1 MKTDKLYKEYL
12 AENKRIDSEIA
23 SLEADRK
30 AIVNELVA
38 VEQEYGLATNNGD
51 FDKAK
56 EVFKEVQKA
65 KEKLKDQENLIK
77 IKQDTVPALK
87 RKNKFKLLNNVNDLK
102 SFYIDEAQVLKDKLN
117 NAIQN
122 YNDVIEQVKDLNTL
136 YNSDSHK
143 FDNLHHYLSFAEQEM
158 FKKQHGTWK
167 SKSRTL
173 IHHDGE
179 LKEVK
184 IEKY

>member
-12 AENKRIDSEIA
+12 AENKRIDSEMA

-30 AIVNELVA
+30 ALVNELVA

-65 KEKLKDQENLIK
+65 KEKLKEQENLIK

-87 RKNKFKLLNNVNDLK
+87 KKNTFNLLNNVNNLR
-102 SFYIDEAQVLKDKLN
+102 SFYIDEAEVLKDKLN

-122 YNDVIEQVKDLNTL
+122 YNDVIEQARDLNTL
-136 YNSDSHK
+136 YNSDLAQ
-143 FDNLHHYLSFAEQEM
+143 FDNLHHSLSYADKDL
-158 FKKQHGTWK
+158 FKKQHGDWK
-167 SKSRTL
+167 YKSRNMIQL
-173 IHHDGE
+173 KGE
-179 LKEVK
+179 LEEVEISK
-184 IEKY
+184 H

>member
-56 EVFKEVQKA
+56 EVFKEVEKA
-65 KEKLKDQENLIK
+65 KEKLKEQENLIK

-87 RKNKFKLLNNVNDLK
+87 RQNKFKLLNSVNDLRL
-102 SFYIDEAQVLKDKLN
+102 FYIDEAEVLKDKLN

-136 YNSDSHK
+136 YNSDLAK
-143 FDNLHHYLSFAEQEM
+143 FDNLHHSLSYADKDL
-158 FKKQHGTWK
+158 FKKQHGDWK
-167 SKSRTL
+167 YKTRHM
-173 IHHDGE
+173 IHHKDE
-179 LKEVK
+179 LEEVK